1 MMIEPNMQ
9 LLEAMRTEANLC
21 YKRGDDEDGDA
32 LVTSIFDHLF
42 PGLVEETKR
51 NPTFIY
57 ELIAL
62 ANTEKDEMK
71 ANHYRSILK
80 YLKDNGVKF

>member
-32 LVTSIFDHLF
+32 LVTSIFDQLF

>member
-1 MMIEPNMQ
+1 MMIEPNMD
-9 LLEAMRTEANLC
+9 LLEAMRVEANLC
-21 YKRGDDEDGDA
+21 YERGDDKDGDA

-57 ELIAL
+57 ELVAL
-62 ANTEKDEMK
+62 SNTEKDEMK
-71 ANHYRSILK
+71 ATHYKSILL

>member
-1 MMIEPNMQ
+1 MIEPNMD
-9 LLEAMRTEANLC
+9 LLEAMRVEANLC

-32 LVTSIFDHLF
+32 LVKSIFDQIF

-71 ANHYRSILK
+71 ATHYRSILK

>member
-1 MMIEPNMQ
+1 MIEPNMQ

-21 YKRGDDEDGDA
+21 YKRGDVKDGDA
-32 LVTSIFDHLF
+32 LVTSIFNQLF
-42 PGLVEETKR
+42 PGLIEETKR

>member
-1 MMIEPNMQ
+1 MQ

-32 LVTSIFDHLF
+32 LVTSIFDQLF

-57 ELIAL
+57 ELVAL
-62 ANTEKDEMK
+62 SNTEKDEMK
-71 ANHYRSILK
+71 AHHYRSILK

>member
-1 MMIEPNMQ
+1 MIEPNMQ

-32 LVTSIFDHLF
+32 LVTSIFDQLF

>member
-1 MMIEPNMQ
+1 MIEPNMQ

-21 YKRGDDEDGDA
+21 YKRGDDKDGDA
-32 LVTSIFDHLF
+32 LVTSIFNQLF
-42 PGLVEETKR
+42 PGLIEETKR

>member
-1 MMIEPNMQ
+1 MMIEPNMD
-9 LLEAMRTEANLC
+9 LLEAMRVEANLC
-21 YKRGDDEDGDA
+21 YERGDDKDGDA

-71 ANHYRSILK
+71 ATHYKSIIL
-80 YLKDNGVKF
+80 YLKNNGVKF